1 MSVCASAASFCR
13 RGAIR
18 LLVGCPLAV
27 GVLSLSA
34 SNGATGSSSAWQA
47 VTDPCERPPIGS
59 AVPEPAD
66 VRSVD
71 GTLKVDLSIRNHREP
86 DGSTRY
92 CYTLPDGR
100 QSPTLRVHPGDWVE
114 LHLKNALSDLPAQ
127 QTSTQTL
134 DPGPICTTQSKPS
147 ADPCTSGAMTAVSTN
162 LHFHGLTVPPVC
174 HQDDVLK
181 TSIQP
186 SDAAFEYRFQI
197 PEDEAP
203 GMYWYHPH
211 IHGYSAKQVSGGASG
226 ALIVDGLERANPV
239 VAGLPERVLV
249 VRDHDLLN
257 PDAPPAPG
265 SDVPKPM
272 TDRDGDTANT
282 GTGLGR
288 PARDLSINF
297 VPVPYPDYPPASIVM
312 KPGERQLWRVLN
324 ASAITYLDLA
334 VLYQRRPQQ
343 LGVVAIDGG
352 PINASDIGKPRISG
366 FNHLSVPPGARVEF
380 IVTGPPLGVSGQ
392 LVSMAV
398 DTGPGGENDPGR
410 PLATITAQAD
420 AAEPNSIFP
429 MSTEPLPLAARSWL
443 GTTTP
448 ARERRLYFSEE
459 AQDPNDPNSPTR
471 FFITVDGQIP
481 TEFDPSAS
489 VPNVV
494 VKQGDV
500 EDWIIENRT
509 NELHAFHIH
518 QLHFQVVDWLGAP
531 VNEPF
536 LRDTVNVPYFNGR
549 ANQYPSVRLRMDF
562 RDPNVVGTFLYH
574 CHLLEHEDGGMMG
587 TVRVE
592 PATVTASAS
601 TKPARTATS
610 K

>member
-1 MSVCASAASFCR
+1 MSIFESSGSGR
-13 RGAIR
+13 RDRAVR
-18 LLVGCPLAV
+18 LFLLLPLAV
-27 GVLSLSA
+27 GLSSLA
-34 SNGATGSSSAWQA
+34 AWKAATGLPHAPEA
-47 VTDPCERPPIGS
+47 PADPCERPPIGS

-71 GTLKVDLSIRNHREP
+71 GTLKVDLTIRNHREP

-100 QSPTLRVHPGDWVE
+100 PSPTLRVRPGDWVE
-114 LHLKNALSDLPAQ
+114 LDLKNALSELPAQ
-127 QTSTQTL
+127 QTSAQTL
-134 DPGPICTTQSKPS
+134 DSGPMCTTKPQPS
-147 ADPCTSGAMTAVSTN
+147 ADPCSSGAMTAVSTN
-162 LHFHGLTVPPVC
+162 LHFHGLTVPPAC

-186 SDAAFEYRFQI
+186 SDAPFEYRFQV

-211 IHGYSAKQVSGGASG
+211 IHGFSAKQVSGGASG
-226 ALIVDGLERANPV
+226 ALIVEGLERANPV

-249 VRDHDLLN
+249 IRDHDLLN
-257 PDAPPAPG
+257 PDAPPAAG
-265 SDVPKPM
+265 SDVPKPV

-297 VPVPYPDYPPASIVM
+297 VSVPYPDYPPASIVM

-334 VLYQRRPQQ
+334 VLYQHRPQQ

-352 PINASDIGKPRISG
+352 PINAANIGKPRISG

-380 IVTGPPLGVSGQ
+380 IVTGPPLGVPAE

-410 PLATITAQAD
+410 ALATITAQAD
-420 AAEPNSIFP
+420 AAEPS
-429 MSTEPLPLAARSWL
+429 STLPASSEPLPVASRPWL
-443 GTTTP
+443 GTVEP
-448 ARERRLYFSEE
+448 VRERKLYFSEE
-459 AQDPNDPNSPTR
+459 VQDPNDPNSPTR
-471 FFITVDGQIP
+471 FFITVEGQTP
-481 TEFDPSAS
+481 TEFDPNAS
-489 VPNVV
+489 MPNIV

-500 EDWIIENRT
+500 EDWVIENRT

-518 QLHFQVVDWLGAP
+518 QLHFQVMDWLGAP

-549 ANQYPSVRLRMDF
+549 ANEYPSVRLRMDF
-562 RDPNVVGTFLYH
+562 RDPNAVGTFLFH

-587 TVRVE
+587 TIRVE
-592 PATVTASAS
+592 PA
-601 TKPARTATS
+601 ATS
-610 K
+610 AR